1 VADKGTPKVRS
12 PYFMNVLMFIV
23 FYRYNKGDIPPHEFY
38 NKMIDVR
45 KDNKDPT
52 TLTSTL
58 ITHFLSLR
66 KRFKPVMR
74 QFFTEKHKMPM
85 SWFAM
90 RLNYTRSV
98 ATTSIVGHILG
109 LGDRHTSNILLD
121 SSTGEVV
128 HIDLGIAF
136 EQVSF
141 RSVLPFSA
149 IVSYGLPHKGKLLP
163 VPECVP
169 FRMTADMVDGMGT
182 TGTQGVFQRCAEETL
197 RVLRNDSEVVLTVL
211 EVFKYDPLHS
221 WCVYHRSPRPNDSS
235 PRFLPISLPWTVLTQ
250 RRRAGRRVSSR

>member
-1 VADKGTPKVRS
+1 MRHENKTS
-12 PYFMNVLMFIV
+12 PGLDGKLIVLF
-23 FYRYNKGDIPPHEFY
+23 R
-38 NKMIDVR
+38 
-45 KDNKDPT
+45 
-52 TLTSTL
+52 
-58 ITHFLSLR
+58 SLR
-66 KRFKPVMR
+66 ERFKPVMR
-74 QFFTEKHKMPM
+74 HFFTEKHKTPM

-109 LGDRHTSNILLD
+109 LGDRHTSNILIE

-136 EQVSF
+136 EQVFFFGPPFPAIISQM
-141 RSVLPFSA
+141 LP
-149 IVSYGLPHKGKLLP
+149 YKGKLLP
-163 VPECVP
+163 VSELVP

-211 EVFKYDPLHS
+211 QVFKYDPLHS
-221 WCVYHRSPRPNDSS
+221 WCVH
-235 PRFLPISLPWTVLTQ
+235 L
-250 RRRAGRRVSSR
+250 